1 MSARPLAEVP
11 VSFNDGAA
19 FDPTSERAYQFLGD
33 IMTELA
39 SLFPGG
45 IIHIGGDE
53 VRYKKYWEGGPHI
66 EAFMK
71 KKGIKTFPDLQIM
84 FTNRISGMLAERGRR
99 MMGWNEILGSDVHN
113 DGGRGAAL
121 GKLDASAIIHF
132 WYGSDKIAAKAIRE
146 GRQVVNSTS
155 HMTYINK
162 GYDKL
167 PLSKSYSFEPVF
179 AGLNPEQQ
187 KNVIGLGCQV
197 WTEWIADVEKL
208 HRHVFPRIAAYA
220 ETGWTRKEDKN
231 FQDFRRRLTGYEKI
245 LDALGIRHGEKE

>member
-1 MSARPLAEVP
+1 M
-11 VSFNDGAA
+11 
-19 FDPTSERAYQFLGD
+19 
-33 IMTELA
+33 
-39 SLFPGG
+39 
-45 IIHIGGDE
+45 
-53 VRYKKYWEGGPHI
+53 
-66 EAFMK
+66 
-71 KKGIKTFPDLQIM
+71 
-84 FTNRISGMLAERGRR
+84 
-99 MMGWNEILGSDVHN
+99 
-113 DGGRGAAL
+113 
-121 GKLDASAIIHF
+121 
-132 WYGSDKIAAKAIRE
+132 
-146 GRQVVNSTS
+146 VNSTS

>member
-1 MSARPLAEVP
+1 
-11 VSFNDGAA
+11 
-19 FDPTSERAYQFLGD
+19 
-33 IMTELA
+33 MT
-39 SLFPGG
+39 
-45 IIHIGGDE
+45 
-53 VRYKKYWEGGPHI
+53 
-66 EAFMK
+66 
-71 KKGIKTFPDLQIM
+71 
-84 FTNRISGMLAERGRR
+84 
-99 MMGWNEILGSDVHN
+99 
-113 DGGRGAAL
+113 AAL

-197 WTEWIADVEKL
+197 WTEWMRTWRNCTVMY
-208 HRHVFPRIAAYA
+208 FPVLPLM
-220 ETGWTRKEDKN
+220 
-231 FQDFRRRLTGYEKI
+231 RRRGGPGRRIKI
-245 LDALGIRHGEKE
+245 FRISGGV

>member
-1 MSARPLAEVP
+1 
-11 VSFNDGAA
+11 
-19 FDPTSERAYQFLGD
+19 
-33 IMTELA
+33 
-39 SLFPGG
+39 
-45 IIHIGGDE
+45 
-53 VRYKKYWEGGPHI
+53 
-66 EAFMK
+66 MK

-132 WYGSDKIAAKAIRE
+132 WYGSDKIAANAIRE

>member
-1 MSARPLAEVP
+1 M
-11 VSFNDGAA
+11 
-19 FDPTSERAYQFLGD
+19 
-33 IMTELA
+33 
-39 SLFPGG
+39 
-45 IIHIGGDE
+45 
-53 VRYKKYWEGGPHI
+53 RYKKYWEGVPHI

-187 KNVIGLGCQV
+187 KNVIGPGLDGMDCG
-197 WTEWIADVEKL
+197 
-208 HRHVFPRIAAYA
+208 RG
-220 ETGWTRKEDKN
+220 ETAPSCISPYC
-231 FQDFRRRLTGYEKI
+231 RLCGDGVDPE
-245 LDALGIRHGEKE
+245 GG